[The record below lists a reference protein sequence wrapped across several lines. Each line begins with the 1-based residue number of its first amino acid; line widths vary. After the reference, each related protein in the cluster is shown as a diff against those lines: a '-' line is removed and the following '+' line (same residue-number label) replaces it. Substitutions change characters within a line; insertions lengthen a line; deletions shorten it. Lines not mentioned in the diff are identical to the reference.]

1 MMMQL
6 RTWLVRT
13 VGLLRKKDREAEM
26 MEEIGQHLERLTE
39 RKIAAGMSPSE
50 ARNAAR
56 REFGGVEQIREI
68 AREERVW
75 MWPEQLWKD
84 FRFALRQLRKSPAF
98 TFVAILTLALGI
110 GANVAIFSVVN
121 AVLLRPFAFA
131 EPEKLIWIWS
141 QRPQTMRG
149 NFTLPEFCDYRD
161 QNTLLEGLAA
171 IASYN
176 ANLTDQAEAERIQGV
191 RLSANIFQIL
201 GVRPVLGRVLDAAD
215 DRPGAPAVALISHGL
230 WARRYGK
237 QSAIIGTN
245 VTLNGEPRV
254 IVGVLPPDFVLPN
267 LDSEVVVPLQPESD
281 ARRNARNS
289 VNFLRM
295 VGRINPGVTVE
306 QAHAELDSIRQNL
319 RRQYPDVYAGKI
331 GVVTVPLTEEIVGN
345 SRNMLI
351 TILGAVAAL
360 LLIACVNLAGM
371 SLARAAARQR
381 ELAVRSALG
390 ATRTQLIRL
399 LLAESAVLAIGG
411 GALGFFLAI
420 WGSSALV
427 SLVPTDLPRIHDL
440 AIDVRVLIFAA
451 GSILLAAGVCGLA
464 PAWLLSR
471 TDLRDALASG
481 GRGSAGGSTQ
491 SRLRRWLVAGQVGL
505 ALVLLASAGLF
516 LRSFALLSKEHPGFD
531 PQNVLTVRLSL
542 PPVGYLDRAALV
554 NLSEKLLPRLA
565 ALPGVDSAA
574 FVSLLPLAPGLSS
587 IPFTV
592 ADHPPATG
600 DAKPTANYRIVTP
613 GYISAMRIP
622 LRNGRDFTEEDDGER
637 PPVALISA
645 PLADKFFSDRSPI
658 GQRLL
663 LDDTDGAPR
672 SVEIVGVIGE
682 VKQEKLEIAASADIY
697 LPLRQVPKENVPFLR
712 NYSYWVMRTSI
723 PPAGLEA
730 FVRQEIRS
738 VDPNV
743 PSSSVRT
750 MEQMLAGVLAT
761 RRFSLLLVGLFAA
774 TALIVAAAGL
784 YAVIAYGVGQR
795 TREIGL
801 RLVLGATHGRVLR
814 MILTEGL
821 RLVLGGVVIG
831 FIAAFALVNLIS
843 SQLYGVSARDPLSL
857 VLVTALLAIISLLA
871 CLLAAR
877 RALRVDPAIALRAD

>member
-1 MMMQL
+1 MTQIRAWFCRL
-6 RTWLVRT
+6 L
-13 VGLLRKKDREAEM
+13 GLLRKSSRDAEM
-26 MEEIGQHLERLTE
+26 AEEIQQHVDLLTE
-39 RKIAAGMSPSE
+39 RNMATGMTPGA

-56 REFGGVEQIREI
+56 REFGGVEQFKEISREQ
-68 AREERVW
+68 RVW
-75 MWPEQLWKD
+75 MWPDQVWKD
-84 FRFALRQLRKSPAF
+84 FRFAFRQLRKSPLF
-98 TFVAILTLALGI
+98 SLVAVLTLALGI

-121 AVLLRPFAFA
+121 AVLLRPFAFT
-131 EPEKLIWIWS
+131 EPQKLIWIWS
-141 QRPQTMRG
+141 QRPQTTRG

-161 QNTLLEGLAA
+161 QTTLLEGVAA

-176 ANLTDQAEAERIQGV
+176 ANLVDQSEAERVQGV
-191 RLSANIFQIL
+191 RVSGNIFQIL
-201 GVRPVLGRVLDAAD
+201 GVQPLLGRGLDAAD

-230 WARRYGK
+230 WARRYGR

-245 VTLNGEPRV
+245 VSLNGEPRM

-267 LDSEVVVPLQPESD
+267 LDSEVVVPLQPDSD
-281 ARRNARNS
+281 PRRSVRNS

-295 VGRINPGVTVE
+295 VGRIKPGVTLD
-306 QAHAELDSIRQNL
+306 QTHAELDSIRQNL

-345 SRNMLI
+345 SRSMLI

-360 LLIACVNLAGM
+360 LLIACVNLAGL

-390 ATRTQLIRL
+390 ATRRQLVRL
-399 LLAESAVLAIGG
+399 LLVESAVLALGG
-411 GALGFFLAI
+411 GAVGFLLAT

-427 SLVPTDLPRIHDL
+427 SFIPTDLPRVRDL
-440 AIDVRVLIFAA
+440 AIDVRVLIFTA
-451 GSILLAAGVCGLA
+451 GSILLTAGVCGLA

-516 LRSFALLSKEHPGFD
+516 LRSFALLSKENPGFD

-542 PPVGYLDRAALV
+542 PPLGYPDRAALV
-554 NLSEKLLPRLA
+554 NFSEKLLPRLA
-565 ALPGVDSAA
+565 ALPGVESAG

-592 ADHPPATG
+592 ADRPPATG
-600 DAKPTANYRIVTP
+600 DAKSMANYRIVTP
-613 GYISAMRIP
+613 GYISTMRIP
-622 LRNGRDFTEEDDGER
+622 LRNGRDFTEEDNAD
-637 PPVALISA
+637 PPSAVLVSA
-645 PLADKFFSDRSPI
+645 PFAQKFFSDRSPI

-672 SVEIVGVIGE
+672 PVEIVGVVGG
-682 VKQEKLEIAASADIY
+682 VKQEKLEIPAAADIY
-697 LPLRQVPKENVPFLR
+697 LPLRQVPRENVPFLR
-712 NYSYWVMRTSI
+712 NYSFWIVRTSI
-723 PPAGLEA
+723 SPTALEA
-730 FVRQEIRS
+730 SVRNEIRG

-743 PSSSVRT
+743 PASSIRT
-750 MEQMLAGVLAT
+750 MEQMLAGALAT

-774 TALIVAAAGL
+774 MALFVAAAGL

-801 RLVLGATHGRVLR
+801 RLALGATHGSVLR
-814 MILTEGL
+814 MILSEGL
-821 RLVLGGVVIG
+821 RLILGGIVIG
-831 FIAAFALVNLIS
+831 FVAAFSLVKLIS

-857 VLVTALLAIISLLA
+857 IFVTAVLAAISLLA
-871 CLLAAR
+871 CWMAAR
-877 RALRVDPAIALRAD
+877 RALQIDPAIALRGD